1 MFLTHALV
9 ALEGAAHECGGD
21 LLVLELRW
29 VKLEMILRKSDVPN
43 VMAIL

>member
-1 MFLTHALV
+1 MFLTQTLV
-9 ALEGAAHECGGD
+9 ALEGAAHECDD

-29 VKLEMILRKSDVPN
+29 VKLEMIWRKSDVPN